1 MSVKKQPT
9 QYVSHGKA
17 FDNRAEAE
25 RHSDLVAAREHLE
38 SAQRN
43 FQQLLAE
50 SAKTADGFPFEFGVF
65 SDYHCLVKPC
75 NARPYLR
82 TLIYMCWSWTVR
94 DPVDRPGMV
103 EIREEGALDGRP
115 SVWVPIRELYR
126 NRKAAEAALLAARR
140 EWIADETRR
149 LEADENKKENRP

>member
-1 MSVKKQPT
+1 MSVKEQPT

-25 RHSDLVAAREHLE
+25 RHSELVKAREALE
-38 SAQRN
+38 TAQRN
-43 FQQLLAE
+43 FQRLLAE
-50 SAKTADGFPFEFGVF
+50 SATTADGFPFEFGVF
-65 SDYHCLVKPC
+65 SDYHRLVKPC

-82 TLIYMCWSWTVR
+82 ALTYMCWSWTVR

-103 EIREEGALDGRP
+103 EIREEEALDGRP

-126 NRKAAEAALLAARR
+126 DRKAAEAALLAARR
-140 EWIADETRR
+140 EWINEETRG
-149 LEADENKKENRP
+149 LEADEAKALPAR